1 MSAWIIGL
9 GVSIG
14 YLLNKNSKMTSN
26 IDNALAKYET
36 ALSANGTTG
45 GTTSAEISQAKERP
59 LSQLCSDFS
68 DVITGSAWGSDMK
81 SIQAAQENDAA
92 KVLGYDSVAS
102 PPEIIG
108 VMMQMGV

>member
-68 DVITGSAWGSDMK
+68 DVITGSDMK
-81 SIQAAQENDAA
+81 SIQAAQDNDAA
-92 KVLGYDSVAS
+92 KVLGYDSAAS

>member
-45 GTTSAEISQAKERP
+45 GTTSAEIQ
-59 LSQLCSDFS
+59 
-68 DVITGSAWGSDMK
+68 
-81 SIQAAQENDAA
+81 
-92 KVLGYDSVAS
+92 
-102 PPEIIG
+102 
-108 VMMQMGV
+108 